1 MLKIKEMTAAEACKR
16 MDTLAREYLCL
27 DRFDPRRVQ
36 MRKEL
41 HELAAL
47 VEPPKD
53 EEAFQRMGQGCER
66 RL

>member
-16 MDTLAREYLCL
+16 MDTLAREYLRL

-41 HELAAL
+41 HELAAQT
-47 VEPPKD
+47 
-53 EEAFQRMGQGCER
+53 FT
-66 RL
+66 